1 MKYFVAFFH
10 CQIVG
15 GYYVSFFT
23 FKSKSGVFTDDQ
35 IKDSIANLMASY
47 YGFWHGQLIITKTV
61 RVTKKEYDRISS
73 EMK

>member
-1 MKYFVAFFH
+1 MKHFVTFFH
-10 CQIVG
+10 CQIIG

-23 FKSKSGVFTDDQ
+23 FTSKSGVFTNDQ
-35 IKDSIANLMASY
+35 IKTAIINLLAKY
-47 YGFWHGQLIITKTV
+47 YNFWHGELIITKTV